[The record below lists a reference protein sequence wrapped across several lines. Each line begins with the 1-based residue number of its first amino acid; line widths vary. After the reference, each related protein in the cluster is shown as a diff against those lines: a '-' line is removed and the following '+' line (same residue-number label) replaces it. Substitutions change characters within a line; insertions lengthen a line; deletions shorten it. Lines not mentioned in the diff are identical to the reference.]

1 MIVATM
7 TSAVSTL
14 PKGLSFLRWLD
25 DFLYLPEVLYVLSFV
40 WLICSGPESSVSIT
54 GSRASCLGD
63 RYFREASARLSVRG
77 DGDDQEEQMRKVYR
91 HDEIAKLAYELWE
104 RRGHPLGS
112 PEIDWYAAESALGV
126 KDSREEF
133 SLPGVSFEP
142 EEGAYRE
149 P

>member
-1 MIVATM
+1 
-7 TSAVSTL
+7 
-14 PKGLSFLRWLD
+14 
-25 DFLYLPEVLYVLSFV
+25 
-40 WLICSGPESSVSIT
+40 
-54 GSRASCLGD
+54 
-63 RYFREASARLSVRG
+63 
-77 DGDDQEEQMRKVYR
+77 MRKVYR

-112 PEIDWYAAESALGV
+112 PEIDWSAAESALGV

-133 SLPGVSFEP
+133 SLPGVRFEP

>member
-1 MIVATM
+1 
-7 TSAVSTL
+7 
-14 PKGLSFLRWLD
+14 
-25 DFLYLPEVLYVLSFV
+25 
-40 WLICSGPESSVSIT
+40 
-54 GSRASCLGD
+54 
-63 RYFREASARLSVRG
+63 
-77 DGDDQEEQMRKVYR
+77 MRKVYR

-133 SLPGVSFEP
+133 SLPGVRFEP

-149 P
+149 PCVKSFGVNGTFNK